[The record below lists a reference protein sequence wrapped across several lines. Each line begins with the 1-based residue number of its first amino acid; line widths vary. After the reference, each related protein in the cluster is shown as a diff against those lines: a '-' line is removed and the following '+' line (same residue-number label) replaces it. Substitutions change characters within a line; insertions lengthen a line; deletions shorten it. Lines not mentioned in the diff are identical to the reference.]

1 MDLVFVQGL
10 NILQSSNATSDVS
23 QPTKE
28 HDTHSFTEQE
38 ILSNYADLF
47 RGLGIKEGKLH
58 LDVDNSVVPCIG
70 DAKPSC
76 PNRNKS

>member
-1 MDLVFVQGL
+1 MDLVFVQRL